1 MILSKEEIKL
11 KIFETRGQIFNA
23 SFTKKDGSTRVMNCR
38 LGVKKYLRGGILNY
52 DPNEFNLICVFDMV
66 KKGYRMI
73 NVNTLNSVSI
83 KGEIYNIKI

>member
-1 MILSKEEIKL
+1 MILSREEIKV
-11 KIFETRGQIFNA
+11 KIFETRGSIFSA
-23 SFTKKDGSTRVMNCR
+23 SFTKKDGSLRNMNCR

-83 KGEIYNIKI
+83 KGEKYDIK